1 MSKKQLFSAY
11 DQGENFDEVFSL
23 AHDSSIRTH
32 IIERLRDYRLKT
44 LKRRNKAAEREL
56 YNLGITFTVYS
67 DAGAIDRILPFDLLP
82 RPISARDWETLE
94 RGCKQRVTALNA
106 FLADI
111 YNERQILKDGVVPE
125 DIVLGNKNY
134 RPEMEGVRLPHNAYA
149 NVSGVDLIRDET
161 GRFLVLEDNCRC
173 PSGVSYVIEN
183 RHLMMRAF
191 PDLMAGVDLKPVSEY
206 GVRLREKLIEVAP
219 AIDGVPRA
227 VLLTP
232 GVFNS
237 AYFEHVFLSREMGV
251 PLVEGRDLF
260 VDDDKVFMKTVSGPE
275 PVHVIY
281 RRIDD
286 DFLDPEVFR
295 KDSALGV
302 AGLMRALKAG
312 NVAIANAVGAG
323 VADDKALYAYVPKI
337 IKYYLGEDA
346 ILSNV
351 KTYICRDPKDCAY
364 VLDHVDELVIKPV
377 GESGGY
383 GIVVGPKA
391 SKKERAE
398 IKKRVKENPK
408 NYVAQPMIRL
418 SVCPTLTPDGVE
430 PRHVDL
436 RPFVLTGAQ
445 TWVLPGGLSRVA
457 LRKGSII
464 VNSSQGGGSKDTWVI
479 S

>member
-32 IIERLRDYRLKT
+32 IIERLRGYRLKT

-82 RPISARDWETLE
+82 RPISAHDWETLE

-206 GVRLREKLIEVAP
+206 GVRLREKLIEIAP

-391 SKKERAE
+391 SKKERAD

>member
-206 GVRLREKLIEVAP
+206 GVRLREKLIEIAP

>member
-111 YNERQILKDGVVPE
+111 YNDRQILKDGVVPE

-191 PDLMAGVDLKPVSEY
+191 PDLMSGVDLKPVSEY
-206 GVRLREKLIEVAP
+206 GVRLREKLIEIAP

-364 VLDHVDELVIKPV
+364 VVDHVDELVIKPV

>member
-111 YNERQILKDGVVPE
+111 YNDRQILKDGVVPE

-191 PDLMAGVDLKPVSEY
+191 PDLMSGVDLKPVSEY
-206 GVRLREKLIEVAP
+206 GVRLREKLIEIAP